1 MSEAASRLAAGRNAE
16 PQTLEAAIP
25 VAEVTLL
32 EDRGLVRRR
41 GRITIP
47 PGRARLEIE
56 GAAPVLAD
64 KTLTAALQ
72 HPDGSPLPE
81 GVRARDATVERWWV
95 RADADRPTD
104 VAELRNKLRAMVR
117 QRDEARQRLSQIE
130 GEAVALGQLVELTY
144 AELTEDVAWGRDDLA
159 ESERELDDIEA
170 KIAALG
176 LQACGVRRELQDVQR
191 EIKDL
196 QILAT
201 ATTPRDADARAKI
214 TVELVNPT
222 ADDVDAELVIDY
234 LVPGALWRPC
244 HTAQLVEGPEGARLV
259 LRTDGCVWQSTG
271 EEWVDVQLLFS
282 TERPSLGVEPPLLH
296 TDQLYARKRGSDVHV
311 AAREQAIHTAG
322 LGQGEAPEEA
332 ADELPGI
339 DDGGEAV
346 ELRARTRATVP
357 PDGRPYRVP
366 IVDFE
371 SEAEV
376 ALVCT
381 PELAEAVLLR
391 TRQVNRGRLP
401 LLAGPVD
408 LVRDSGLVGRTSTLY
423 VAPGERF
430 ELGWGPDRGL
440 RVRREVE
447 LLEET
452 RRTLSSWTR
461 KPRRVTIKLSNVS
474 AKSATIEVKERIA
487 TSEIEKVEV
496 EHDHASRSAT
506 ADSDGFVTWM
516 VPLRGFGRE
525 ELQLQWT
532 LVVHDDVTGL

>member
-1 MSEAASRLAAGRNAE
+1 MNA
-16 PQTLEAAIP
+16 
-25 VAEVTLL
+25 
-32 EDRGLVRRR
+32 
-41 GRITIP
+41 
-47 PGRARLEIE
+47 
-56 GAAPVLAD
+56 
-64 KTLTAALQ
+64 
-72 HPDGSPLPE
+72 
-81 GVRARDATVERWWV
+81 
-95 RADADRPTD
+95 
-104 VAELRNKLRAMVR
+104 
-117 QRDEARQRLSQIE
+117 
-130 GEAVALGQLVELTY
+130 
-144 AELTEDVAWGRDDLA
+144 
-159 ESERELDDIEA
+159 
-170 KIAALG
+170 
-176 LQACGVRRELQDVQR
+176 
-191 EIKDL
+191 
-196 QILAT
+196 
-201 ATTPRDADARAKI
+201 
-214 TVELVNPT
+214 
-222 ADDVDAELVIDY
+222 
-234 LVPGALWRPC
+234 
-244 HTAQLVEGPEGARLV
+244 
-259 LRTDGCVWQSTG
+259 
-271 EEWVDVQLLFS
+271 
-282 TERPSLGVEPPLLH
+282 PLLQ
-296 TDQLYARKRGSDVHV
+296 TDQLRARKRGSDVHV

-322 LGQGEAPEEA
+322 LGQGEAPAEVE
-332 ADELPGI
+332 DELPGI

-461 KPRRVTIKLSNVS
+461 KPRRVTIKLSNVG
-474 AKSATIEVKERIA
+474 AKPATIEVKERIA

-506 ADSDGFVTWM
+506 ADSDGFVTWT

>member
-1 MSEAASRLAAGRNAE
+1 MSETAANLVTGSNTE
-16 PQTLEAAIP
+16 PRVLETPIP

-41 GRITIP
+41 GRITLP
-47 PGRARLEIE
+47 PGRARVVVE

-64 KTLTAALQ
+64 KTLTASLH
-72 HPDGSPLPE
+72 HPDGGALPG
-81 GVRARDATVERWWV
+81 GVRARDATVKRWWV
-95 RADADRPTD
+95 RADEDRTTD
-104 VAELRNKLRAMVR
+104 IAELKHEIRTRVR
-117 QRDEARQRLSQIE
+117 RRDEIRQRLAQIE
-130 GEAVALGQLVELTY
+130 SEAVALGRLVELTY
-144 AELTEDVAWGRDDLA
+144 TELAEDVAWGRDDLA

-196 QILAT
+196 QTLAT
-201 ATTPRDADARAKI
+201 ATSPEDADARARI
-214 TVELVNPT
+214 TIELVNPT
-222 ADDVDAELVIDY
+222 DDDVQADLEIDY

-244 HTAQLVEGPEGARLV
+244 HTAQLVEGPDGATIV
-259 LRTDGCVWQSTG
+259 MRTDGCVWQSTG

-282 TERPSLGVEPPLLH
+282 TERPSLGVEPPLLE
-296 TDQLYARKRGSDVHV
+296 TDQLHARKRGSDVQV
-311 AAREQAIHTAG
+311 AAREQTIHTAG
-322 LGQGEAPEEA
+322 LGQGDAPQAAEE
-332 ADELPGI
+332 ELPGI

-346 ELRARTRATVP
+346 ELRARTKATVP

-366 IVDFE
+366 IVEIE

-391 TRQVNRGRLP
+391 TRQVNRSRLP

-430 ELGWGPDRGL
+430 ELGWGPDRAL
-440 RVRREVE
+440 RVHREVE
-447 LLEET
+447 LLEES

-461 KPRRVTIKLSNVS
+461 KPRRVAIKLSNVG
-474 AKSATIEVKERIA
+474 AKPATVEVKERIA

-506 ADSDGFVTWM
+506 PDSDGFVTWT

>member
-1 MSEAASRLAAGRNAE
+1 MTRRSSAGGSAPTKIGPADAAQLKSTIR
-16 PQTLEAAIP
+16 
-25 VAEVTLL
+25 
-32 EDRGLVRRR
+32 DKVR
-41 GRITIP
+41 
-47 PGRARLEIE
+47 E
-56 GAAPVLAD
+56 
-64 KTLTAALQ
+64 
-72 HPDGSPLPE
+72 
-81 GVRARDATVERWWV
+81 RDAIRH
-95 RADADRPTD
+95 
-104 VAELRNKLRAMVR
+104 
-117 QRDEARQRLSQIE
+117 RLSQIE
-130 GEAVALGQLVELTY
+130 GEAVALAQLVELTY
-144 AELTEDVAWGRDDLA
+144 AELAEDVAWARDDLA
-159 ESERELDDIEA
+159 ESERELDDIET

-176 LQACGVRRELQDVQR
+176 RQACEVRRELHDVQQQLG
-191 EIKDL
+191 DL
-196 QILAT
+196 QKLAT
-201 ATTPRDADARAKI
+201 ATTPRDADARARI

-222 ADDVDAELVIDY
+222 AEPVDAELVVDY

-244 HTAQLVEGPEGARLV
+244 HTARLTEGPEGARVRLQ
-259 LRTDGCVWQSTG
+259 TDGCVWQSTG

-282 TERPSLGVEPPLLH
+282 TERPSLGVEPPMLH
-296 TDQLYARKRGSDVHV
+296 TDRLHARKRGSEVQV

-322 LGQGEAPEEA
+322 LGQDEAPAAEEE
-332 ADELPGI
+332 ELPGI
-339 DDGGEAV
+339 DDGGEAL

-366 IVDFE
+366 ITEHE

-381 PELAEAVLLR
+381 PELAPAVLLR

-408 LVRDSGLVGRTSTLY
+408 LVRDSGLVGRTSSLY

-430 ELGWGPDRGL
+430 ELGWGPDRAL

-461 KPRRVTIKLSNVS
+461 KPRRVTIKLSNVG
-474 AKSATIEVKERIA
+474 ARPATIEVKERIA

-506 ADSDGFVTWM
+506 PDSDGFVTWT

-525 ELQLQWT
+525 ELQLRWT